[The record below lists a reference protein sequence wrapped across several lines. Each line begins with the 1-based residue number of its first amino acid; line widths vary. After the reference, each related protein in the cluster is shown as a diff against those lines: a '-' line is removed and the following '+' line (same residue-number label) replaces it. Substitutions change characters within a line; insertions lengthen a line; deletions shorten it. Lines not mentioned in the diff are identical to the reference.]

1 MFFERFV
8 YYNIYMNT
16 IEMHLNETVYQLIKN
31 GTKRIEVRLLDE
43 KRKGVRLGDE
53 IIFINRADDD
63 DRVRAKVIGLLFY
76 NNFAELVADYEIEIL
91 MDKSMTKEDLL
102 KELNKFYPAEEQAE
116 LGVVGIRFELI

>member
-1 MFFERFV
+1 
-8 YYNIYMNT
+8 MNT
-16 IEMHLNETVYQLIKN
+16 IEMHLNERVYQLIKN

-76 NNFAELVADYEIEIL
+76 NNFAELVFDYDIEIL